1 MDSFVDAFVA
11 VNAFCVFFFFAI
23 VMQPNP
29 SSTARFS
36 RVVTS
41 DKQYRVPD
49 ILFSKYFQHLLDKL
63 YRCQTVVP

>member
-1 MDSFVDAFVA
+1 MDSFVDAFVD
-11 VNAFCVFFFFAI
+11 VNAFCVLFAI

-36 RVVTS
+36 QVVTS